1 MELRELTTFRL
12 AAQTLSFTRTADL
25 LGYAQSSVTAQIQG
39 LEAEFGVP
47 LFNRLGR
54 RVTLTEAGERLLDYA
69 EKMLNLAAEA
79 HSAVANEDRVSG
91 SLTITAT
98 ESVCAYRLP
107 AILHLFRA
115 QWPQIHL
122 TFKPLPS
129 SDIYRAL
136 KDGLIDIAFLLEDRT
151 VLPGL
156 HGEILMEES
165 LCLLAAPTH
174 PLAAYKH
181 ISPEDLQAETML
193 LTERS
198 CGYRNK
204 FERMISTVNM
214 RMAEL
219 EFGSVEAIKQ
229 CAIAGLGVAF
239 LPQMTVLETL
249 ATGQLVALPWQP
261 THIYL
266 QLVWHKDKWISPT
279 MNSFIETCRIVCSQL
294 ELAQETLTE

>member
-25 LGYAQSSVTAQIQG
+25 LGYAQSSVTAQIQA
-39 LEAEFGVP
+39 LETEFGVP

-54 RVTLTEAGERLLDYA
+54 RVTLTEAGTRLLDYA
-69 EKMLNLAAEA
+69 ERLLNLAAEA
-79 HSAVANEDRVSG
+79 HSAVANEDRTSG
-91 SLTITAT
+91 SLTISAT

-115 QWPQIHL
+115 QWPQVHL

-129 SDIYRAL
+129 ADMYHAL
-136 KDGLIDIAFLLEDRT
+136 KDGVIDVAFLLEERT
-151 VLPGL
+151 ALPGL
-156 HGEILMEES
+156 RNEILMKEA

-174 PLAAYKH
+174 PLATYEQV
-181 ISPEDLQAETML
+181 SPPDLEAETML

-198 CGYRNK
+198 CGYRK
-204 FERMISTVNM
+204 MFERTVLAANIPI
-214 RMAEL
+214 AEL

-239 LPQMTVLETL
+239 LPQMTVLDAL

-261 THIYL
+261 SHVYL
-266 QLVWHKDKWISPT
+266 QFVWHKDKWVSPT
-279 MNSFIETCRIVCSQL
+279 MRSFLETCRTVCSQS
-294 ELAQETLTE
+294 EPARSTVT